1 MKTKPS
7 SPFSALKR
15 LIRRIQ
21 WKAYAFFHR
30 SHKTPYVLY
39 EEHKPPRK
47 PRGLLPRISVF
58 LVTLCLLTGLAL
70 IFPLRPTYSDQEHR
84 DLAAFPTLSLRSVA
98 NGSYFSDLSTW
109 FADTFP
115 MRDFFLSLQDKVE
128 SLYGIQG
135 QTITGTITQGDEI
148 PVVSQDSDQDT
159 DTNADSDKDAEDTQQ
174 TAQPEQ
180 TVPDDQ
186 QQTQQQTPDQGAQE
200 QTPQEGDGTQAQNPQ
215 KGTQEQTPA
224 DGTQQQT
231 PSEQTQGQQTD
242 TQPEQPQDE
251 ELAVPELDDDAVVEQ
266 LGAVLTIDNAAYEY
280 YNFVQKYADNYT
292 DAINRAA
299 EQLQGISKVY
309 SIIVPNSMG
318 ICVPTDVQKEVNTSD
333 QKAAIEYMNSR
344 LSDQV
349 TAIPIYNT
357 LLKHYLDGEY
367 LYFRTD
373 HHWTAQGAYRAYEEF
388 AKAAGFT
395 PTPLEDFIPHT
406 YEGFLGTFYNS
417 TKSEALAKTPD
428 TVYAYEAP
436 STNEIHI
443 TNQEMTD
450 WLYVIIGNVDNA
462 AASNKYGTFIGG
474 DNPYSYIENP
484 NKNDGSAVMLIKE
497 SYGNAFAP
505 FLIENYQY
513 VYIVDYRYIAEVD
526 NRKLAQMC
534 KDLKV
539 DDVLFLNT
547 ISTTRADNLIQKLA
561 DFVG

>member
-7 SPFSALKR
+7 SPFSAFKR

-58 LVTLCLLTGLAL
+58 LVTLCLLTGLAM

-84 DLAAFPTLSLRSVA
+84 DLAEFPTFSLRSVA
-98 NGSYFSDLSTW
+98 NGNYFSDLSTW

-115 MRDFFLSLQDKVE
+115 MRDFFLSIQNKVE
-128 SLYGIQG
+128 GLYGIQG

-148 PVVSQDSDQDT
+148 PVVNQDT
-159 DTNADSDKDAEDTQQ
+159 DPDSDTEKAEQDTQQ
-174 TAQPEQ
+174 PTQPEQ

-186 QQTQQQTPDQGAQE
+186 QQTPEQGA
-200 QTPQEGDGTQAQNPQ
+200 
-215 KGTQEQTPA
+215 QEQTPA
-224 DGTQQQT
+224 DGTEQQTPADGTQEQTPTDGTQQQT
-231 PSEQTQGQQTD
+231 PSGDAQEQQTD
-242 TQPEQPQDE
+242 TQTEQTQE
-251 ELAVPELDDDAVVEQ
+251 EDLVVPELDEDAVVEQ
-266 LGAVLTIDNAAYEY
+266 LSAVLTIDNAAYEY

-318 ICVPTDVQKEVNTSD
+318 ICVPTDVQEAVNTSD
-333 QKAAIEYMNSR
+333 QKAAIEYMNSC

-349 TAIPIYNT
+349 TSIPIYNT
-357 LLKHYLDGEY
+357 LLKYYLDGEY

-450 WLYVIIGNVDNA
+450 WLYVIIGNVENA

-513 VYIVDYRYIAEVD
+513 VYIVDYRYISQVD
-526 NRKLAQMC
+526 SRKLAQMC

-539 DDVLFLNT
+539 NDVLFLNT
-547 ISTTRADNLIQKLA
+547 ISTTRADSLIQKLA